1 MKILKYKCLLAVTC
15 AIIRKTVENLK
26 GLISFLKSDTY
37 TFTRVISLQ
46 ITYASWMIAQGYLQ
60 IFGVVV
66 NIAVIFQK
74 FTLNINDVNQ
84 HIYIYLS
91 INKKKNRKQFK

>member
-1 MKILKYKCLLAVTC
+1 
-15 AIIRKTVENLK
+15 
-26 GLISFLKSDTY
+26 
-37 TFTRVISLQ
+37 
-46 ITYASWMIAQGYLQ
+46 MIAQGYLQ

-84 HIYIYLS
+84 HIYLS
-91 INKKKNRKQFK
+91 INIDNLSANIPKASFFICQDIIGPGKPKMMCRDEIT